1 MSMTTT
7 NINLLPWREERRER
21 NKKYFF
27 IGLGSSA
34 LFAVLIV
41 IATFFILENLTEEQI
56 GRNKLIENEIAYYD
70 RQIVKIKQ
78 LKLLRDSLI
87 ARMSVIQK
95 LQESRPEIVHFFDE
109 LVTIVPR
116 SIYLL
121 SVERYDKNIML
132 TGHTDTNSSVSL
144 LMHNIRNNFWLNKPM
159 LEEVEEA
166 TNKKYSKLYNQFRL
180 KLILQPQNKFKEE
193 VFDE

>member
-1 MSMTTT
+1 MTTT

-21 NKKYFF
+21 NKIQFF

-34 LFAVLIV
+34 VLALCLV
-41 IATFFILENLTEEQI
+41 IAAFFILDNRIDGQTQ
-56 GRNKLIENEIAYYD
+56 RNRLIENEIARYD

-78 LKLLRDSLI
+78 LRLLRDSLI

-109 LVTIVPR
+109 LVKIVPR

-121 SVERYDKNIML
+121 SIERYDINIML

-144 LMHNIRNNFWLNKPM
+144 LMHNIRKSFWVNKPK
-159 LEEVEEA
+159 LEEVEEI

-180 KLILQPQNKFKEE
+180 KVVLQPQNKLKEGA
-193 VFDE
+193 FDE

>member
-1 MSMTTT
+1 MTTT

-34 LFAVLIV
+34 VLSICLV
-41 IATFFILENLTEEQI
+41 GVAFFILGHWIEGQTH
-56 GRNKLIENEIAYYD
+56 RNRLIETEISGYD

-78 LKLLRDSLI
+78 LRILRDSLI

-95 LQESRPEIVHFFDE
+95 LQERRPEIVHFFDE
-109 LVTIVPR
+109 LVNVVPR

-121 SVERYDKNIML
+121 SIERYDVNIML

-144 LMHNIRNNFWLNKPM
+144 LMHNIRKSLWMNKPV
-159 LEEVEEA
+159 LEEIEEI
-166 TNKKYSKLYNQFRL
+166 TNIKYSKLYNQFRL
-180 KLILQPQNKFKEE
+180 KVILQPQNKLKEE
-193 VFDE
+193 AFNE